1 MARSKNQA
9 RQGKKKNDHT
19 PKVAVAPPRTASKR
33 EKKSNQTKK
42 ALIQQ
47 EKAARKKR
55 DQANRREVASLF
67 GPLKTNR
74 KANGKQNK
82 QNNESPHRKQQQH
95 KKNKTSP
102 GRFNQN
108 NNQNNNISIL
118 FDGSPIH
125 ARQRAGK
132 RPNNT
137 SRPRPSSQFQLKQI
151 YNSKGCEIPWWT
163 NDDRTQWLKKS
174 RKELK
179 QQQQQQQ
186 SPQSK
191 RHYLFG
197 NQPPHESWLSQLDT
211 ELVSFANYVQ
221 LSPSEQAARHFIVNS
236 IETVSR
242 TNLDCAKEKKSD
254 EIRVHV
260 FGSFATLPV
269 CAYCSDVDL
278 AIYGLVPPEQQPP
291 HDNNSSSAQAKHT
304 RFSET
309 DNHQMAARVQ
319 KWKDLLEQQQQQ
331 HCDDKPEKK
340 DDAWQ
345 SALDQLLDG
354 ANEGPDTPSKK
365 KRSAD
370 RVVDLTRCSSPED
383 TKPAAKKE
391 PEIINVDAL
400 PGNQETTK
408 KSPVRMVSV
417 DEIMPEKQ
425 PAVQNEETAKSP
437 AKEEEPSQEALAGDF
452 FVLDRVGIDEE
463 EEEKKW
469 KAKENN
475 QNAEIEVANNKA
487 DDDVVGSKV
496 HKTDEKQGN
505 LKEAPTEETDATTT
519 NRKRT
524 FSEATNETNNN
535 SGSDSED
542 DTADKLAS
550 LETRKHTSSSPAAA
564 KRPAEEYRTEQ
575 AVISLSSDDEDDDD
589 EEDDD
594 LDDMQV
600 SFVAHPTNNGKNT
613 TIGPSGAVR
622 AEVVNVLNSLGN
634 ILRRRQFTKSVTVI
648 RKARVPI
655 VKFQTKLGFEGDVAM
670 GGHNGT
676 DTSQFAMSQVQRFKS
691 FATVVM
697 ALKIMLW
704 QQGLDI
710 PFHGGLGSYKLYV
723 LVAHHLEN
731 HLELGGADRP
741 GEVFL
746 SFLHRYGQVKRG
758 IGVLDNCHRRART
771 FLTQNAVLECC
782 EGGYAADM
790 SATYLLRHCIDL
802 FRRCFMQVGQENVYT
817 KAPKKGSSILKSLYD
832 IDTLTA
838 ERSDSMEK
846 AAMLDVFQRG
856 QKKDGQQNRHPQQQ
870 NQRQNSNGGG
880 GSRSEPKSKRSKA

>member
-1 MARSKNQA
+1 
-9 RQGKKKNDHT
+9 
-19 PKVAVAPPRTASKR
+19 
-33 EKKSNQTKK
+33 
-42 ALIQQ
+42 
-47 EKAARKKR
+47 
-55 DQANRREVASLF
+55 
-67 GPLKTNR
+67 
-74 KANGKQNK
+74 
-82 QNNESPHRKQQQH
+82 
-95 KKNKTSP
+95 
-102 GRFNQN
+102 
-108 NNQNNNISIL
+108 
-118 FDGSPIH
+118 
-125 ARQRAGK
+125 
-132 RPNNT
+132 
-137 SRPRPSSQFQLKQI
+137 
-151 YNSKGCEIPWWT
+151 
-163 NDDRTQWLKKS
+163 
-174 RKELK
+174 
-179 QQQQQQQ
+179 
-186 SPQSK
+186 
-191 RHYLFG
+191 
-197 NQPPHESWLSQLDT
+197 HESWLSQLDT
-211 ELVSFANYVQ
+211 ELESFANYVQ
-221 LSPSEQAARHFIVNS
+221 LSPSEQAARHFIVDS

-242 TNLDCAKEKKSD
+242 TNLDCAKEKKSAD

-278 AIYGLVPPEQQPP
+278 AIYGLVPPEQPP
-291 HDNNSSSAQAKHT
+291 HDSSAQAKHT

-309 DNHQMAARVQ
+309 DNHQMAARVK

-331 HCDDKPEKK
+331 HCDEEEK

-370 RVVDLTRCSSPED
+370 RVVDLTRCASPQQD

-391 PEIINVDAL
+391 PEIIKVDAL
-400 PGNQETTK
+400 PSTKSPDNQETTK

-417 DEIMPEKQ
+417 DELEKQ
-425 PAVQNEETAKSP
+425 PAVQKEETAK
-437 AKEEEPSQEALAGDF
+437 EEEASEDALAGDF

-469 KAKENN
+469 KAKEIN
-475 QNAEIEVANNKA
+475 QNAEVEVADNKA
-487 DDDVVGSKV
+487 DDNVVGSKV
-496 HKTDEKQGN
+496 NSKDDEKQGN

-550 LETRKHTSSSPAAA
+550 LETRKHTSSSPAANA

-634 ILRRRQFTKSVTVI
+634 ILRRRQFTTSVTVI

-846 AAMLDVFQRG
+846 AAMLDVFQKG
-856 QKKDGQQNRHPQQQ
+856 QKKDGQQSRHPQQQ
-870 NQRQNSNGGG
+870 SQRQNSNGGG